1 MRGVSVTDL
10 PIRQALYFGTN
21 SDNMLL
27 ASYNDM
33 ITTQYWSVL
42 QNNFNEFRPHLK
54 SNKKHFV
61 SSPCL
66 NHERRENIAPASERV
81 VHDVLR
87 QLSLLH
93 GKKVSVDEVKEA
105 MYQNW
110 GNDPFGGGYHTWQA
124 GFNVEKVMKA
134 IRKPWKE

>member
-42 QNNFNEFRPHLK
+42 QNNFNEFLPLLK

-66 NHERRENIAPASERV
+66 NYERRENIAPASERV

-110 GNDPFGGGYHTWQA
+110 GNDPFGGGYHNWFA
-124 GFNVEKVMKA
+124 GYDVSKVMKA
-134 IRKPWKE
+134 VRKPWK